1 MSLAK
6 KGVWTGLVAVVTAVG
21 LLAGAG
27 SALAG
32 GVFVIG
38 NNNATLG
45 GSVTFYEP
53 NEWSKLN
60 SLSGGSAPSSFA
72 GFAETSASP
81 PTCGESWTSKPG
93 TSSNP
98 PATVPEFM
106 GVIVASK
113 ITKSRSTISGNAVEL
128 AVVKT
133 SPDYSPET
141 KGTGMVV
148 AVIECP

>member
-1 MSLAK
+1 MRIRRI
-6 KGVWTGLVAVVTAVG
+6 GVRAALVAVVCAVG

-27 SALAG
+27 SALARG
-32 GVFVIG
+32 AFVIG
-38 NNNATLG
+38 NNNATVG

-81 PTCGESWTSKPG
+81 TCGESWTSKPG

-106 GVIVASK
+106 AVIAASK
-113 ITKSRSTISGNAVEL
+113 ITKSGPTISGNAPEVV
-128 AVVKT
+128 VVKT
-133 SPDYSPET
+133 DPGYSPEN
-141 KGTGMVV
+141 KGTGTVV
-148 AVIECP
+148 AVFCR